1 MSTNHSEDIL
11 LSLLDNDKFIQWV
24 LYPTPELDLFW
35 QGQIEMN
42 DELRI
47 NIHTLKNTINRLK
60 IKEPILS
67 QEDKI
72 TIWSNIEKNTL
83 KHKARKR
90 PTNRIWIQMASIA
103 ASIAL
108 FAGGYYFFV
117 KGQHQMIE
125 PDYTSIISDNEQF
138 IHADDIILTLPDN
151 KKVAVDSSNIVYN
164 KDGTA
169 NIHAQKGE
177 TETIDKLQLN
187 QLAVP
192 YGKTASLTLSDG
204 TKMWV
209 NSGSKVIYPSVFSKD
224 KREIFVSGEV
234 YLDVAKNPDHPFIVK
249 TNHINVNVLG
259 TQFNVS
265 AYDNDASQSVVL
277 VSGSVGVN
285 SQELKGSYNILPN
298 QMLSYKTTLKE
309 VNIQKVDVNN
319 YISWIQGY
327 LLLNSENLDSV
338 LQKLERHYNLS
349 LSYDQNTLKNIR
361 VSGKL
366 DLHRGI
372 ESVLEYIAIT
382 TPIKYNIDGK
392 NVKIELKN

>member
-1 MSTNHSEDIL
+1 MSANHSEHIL

-35 QGQIEMN
+35 QGQIEK
-42 DELRI
+42 DDVLRI
-47 NIHTLKNTINRLK
+47 NIHTLKNTIDKLK
-60 IKEPILS
+60 IKEPTLS
-67 QEDKI
+67 QEDRI
-72 TIWSNIEKNTL
+72 AIWSNIEKNTL
-83 KHKARKR
+83 KHTTKKR
-90 PTNRIWIQMASIA
+90 PTNRIWIQMTSIA
-103 ASIAL
+103 AGIAL

-117 KGQHQMIE
+117 HNQEQMVE
-125 PDYTSIISDNEQF
+125 PDYTAIITDNEQF
-138 IHADDIILTLPDN
+138 IHADDIVLTLPDN

-177 TETIDKLQLN
+177 TEAIDKLQLN

-209 NSGSKVIYPSVFSKD
+209 NSGSRVIYPSVFAKD
-224 KREIFVSGEV
+224 KREIYVSGEV
-234 YLDVAKNPDHPFIVK
+234 YLDVAKNADHPFIVK

-259 TQFNVS
+259 TKFNVS
-265 AYDNDASQSVVL
+265 AYDNDAAQSVVL
-277 VSGSVGVN
+277 VSGSVGVK
-285 SQELKGSYNILPN
+285 SQELKGNYNILPN
-298 QMLSYKTTLKE
+298 QMFSYQTTSKE
-309 VNIQKVDVNN
+309 VNIQKVDINN

-349 LSYDQNTLKNIR
+349 FSYDQNQLKNIR

-372 ESVLEYIAIT
+372 ESVLEYISIT
-382 TPIKYNIDGK
+382 ASIKYNIDGK
-392 NVKIELKN
+392 NIKIELKN